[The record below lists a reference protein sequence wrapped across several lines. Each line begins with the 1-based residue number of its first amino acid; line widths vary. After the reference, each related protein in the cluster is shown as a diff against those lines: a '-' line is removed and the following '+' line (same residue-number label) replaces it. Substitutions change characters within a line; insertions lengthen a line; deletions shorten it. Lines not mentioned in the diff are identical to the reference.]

1 MFNNIVNWANKIDM
15 SSDVAHAAY
24 NGEMDKDVTF
34 VYINVKTGKETERHF
49 SLEYAIKLAEER
61 ANDKRY
67 KNFEYYIY

>member
-1 MFNNIVNWANKIDM
+1 MFNNVVNWANKIDM

-24 NGEMDKDVTF
+24 NGQYDKKVTF
-34 VYINVKTGKETERHF
+34 VYINIKTGKETERHF
-49 SLEYAIKLAEER
+49 ELGYAIKLAESR